1 MALKPTD
8 DSIQSL
14 WTMSIVSGVILSLF
28 AYFYAPEEF
37 KRFFQPLS
45 EREISSKQYSFV
57 YEHRA
62 DSRVSG
68 LIQDAL
74 ADDLITY
81 QELQAIE
88 DALSTKALLIS
99 EMGAK

>member
-1 MALKPTD
+1 MALKATD

-14 WTMSIVSGVILSLF
+14 WTMSIVCSVIISLF
-28 AYFYAPEEF
+28 GYFYAPEEF
-37 KRFFQPLS
+37 KRLFQSPS
-45 EREISSKQYSFV
+45 EKEIPSAQYSFV

-62 DSRVSG
+62 DPRVSG
-68 LIQDAL
+68 LIQEAI

-81 QELQAIE
+81 RELQAIK